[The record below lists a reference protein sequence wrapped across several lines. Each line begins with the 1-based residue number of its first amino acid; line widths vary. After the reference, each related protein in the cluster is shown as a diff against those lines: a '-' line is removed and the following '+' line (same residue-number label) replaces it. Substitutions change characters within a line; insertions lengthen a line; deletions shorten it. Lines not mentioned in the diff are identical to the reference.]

1 MSRWSAFLT
10 SLRTGGGRVFVA
22 MMCLFV
28 FGGMGATF
36 VYFPPATDDKVAA
49 SAATALVGLIGMFAG
64 VLAAALRG
72 DRNNGNESGNATGF
86 PARAGSD

>member
-1 MSRWSAFLT
+1 MSRWSAFLA

-22 MMCLFV
+22 MVCLFV
-28 FGGMGATF
+28 FGGLGASF
-36 VYFPPATDDKVAA
+36 VYFPPTTDDKVAA

-72 DRNNGNESGNATGF
+72 DRGGSNGNANGGDAT
-86 PARAGSD
+86 